1 MTPRERA
8 KTVTDEVGTATTG
21 AELRDL
27 IEQAITAA
35 VEEAEARATAH
46 LNAAQ
51 ASFDRRERETS
62 RRPSKR
68 TDEMTPR
75 ERAEQLW
82 ETWKK
87 ATFVT
92 STRTIHA
99 ENYIRIAEQAIT
111 AAVDEEREAC
121 AKIADY
127 WFGDCADQIRARS
140 NASSGE
146 TK

>member
-1 MTPRERA
+1 
-8 KTVTDEVGTATTG
+8 
-21 AELRDL
+21 
-27 IEQAITAA
+27 
-35 VEEAEARATAH
+35 
-46 LNAAQ
+46 
-51 ASFDRRERETS
+51 
-62 RRPSKR
+62 
-68 TDEMTPR
+68 MTPR

-121 AKIADY
+121 AKILDREADECEWY
-127 WFGDCADQIRARS
+127 NQSLLEGIAEEIRARS